1 MIPCKDKFIYSFL
14 TFLILGFSYIDL
26 LLNEIN
32 KVLKWQPQSISF
44 NMMMLKKIK
53 KLFCYLA
60 GKVQNFMGPQ
70 SGCKCNI
77 VKKKTQHCCLFKAVC
92 KEYVVVFLASGGVFD
107 PGAVNTQMAVQGASL
122 NMFGGGRF

>member
-1 MIPCKDKFIYSFL
+1 MIPCKDKFIYSYL

-26 LLNEIN
+26 RLNEIN
-32 KVLKWQPQSISF
+32 KVLKWQPQSSSF

-77 VKKKTQHCCLFKAVC
+77 VKKRLNI
-92 KEYVVVFLASGGVFD
+92 VVFLKQSVK
-107 PGAVNTQMAVQGASL
+107 
-122 NMFGGGRF
+122 NMLLFFKQAEEYSILEQ

>member
-1 MIPCKDKFIYSFL
+1 MIPCKDKFIYSYL

-32 KVLKWQPQSISF
+32 KVLKWQPQSSSF

-70 SGCKCNI
+70 SGCKCYI
-77 VKKKTQHCCLFKAVC
+77 VKKRLNIVVFLKQSVKNMLLF
-92 KEYVVVFLASGGVFD
+92 FLASGGVFD